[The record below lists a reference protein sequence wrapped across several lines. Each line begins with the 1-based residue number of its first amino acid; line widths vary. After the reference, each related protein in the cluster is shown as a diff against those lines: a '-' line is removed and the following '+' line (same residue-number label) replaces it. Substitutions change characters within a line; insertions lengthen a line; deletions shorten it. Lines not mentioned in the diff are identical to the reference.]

1 LERGYVQL
9 FKFFSGVF
17 GEDVG
22 IDLGTANTVIY
33 VSGKGIAFNE
43 PSTLA
48 VRKRQN
54 VGNLDIIAVG
64 QEARSMVGKTP
75 VGVFTLDPIQDGVIA
90 NFEMTEALI
99 RHFLCKVTGN
109 NKLFSHPRVVISVP
123 AEVTEVE
130 RRSVVDATLGAGAK
144 EAYVVEE
151 PIAAA
156 LGVGLPI
163 QEPRGSMILDIG
175 GGTSE
180 VAVLSMGGIVIS
192 NSIRAAG
199 KEMDEAILGMLRQNH
214 ALLVGEATA
223 EEVKILLGSAIS
235 LVEEKE
241 MLVKGRDLANGLPK
255 ADKVSSVEVREA
267 INPILLKIEDM
278 VKVAMEKTPPELSKD
293 IVDQGVVLTGGIA
306 LLKGLDERLS
316 RTLNAPVIVAEEP
329 LLSVARG
336 VGKILDNLDAMKKV
350 LMSVDRNTR

>member
-1 LERGYVQL
+1 L
-9 FKFFSGVF
+9 FNFLSGF
-17 GEDVG
+17 LGEDVG

-43 PSTLA
+43 PSTVA
-48 VRKRQN
+48 VRKRRN
-54 VGNLDIIAVG
+54 VGKLEIMAVG
-64 QEARSMVGKTP
+64 KDARSMVGKTP
-75 VGVFTLDPIQDGVIA
+75 LGVSTLDPIQDGVIA

-99 RHFLCKVTGN
+99 RHFLSKVTQGN
-109 NKLFSHPRVVISVP
+109 RFFSHPRVVISVP

-180 VAVLSMGGIVIS
+180 VAVLSMGGIVVS
-192 NSIRAAG
+192 NSIRTAG

-214 ALLVGEATA
+214 AILIGDFTA
-223 EEVKILLGSAIS
+223 EEVKITLGSAIP
-235 LVEEKE
+235 LGEEKE
-241 MLVKGRDLANGLPK
+241 MIVKGRDLANGLPK

-306 LLKGLDERLS
+306 SLKGLDERLS

-350 LMSVDRNTR
+350 LMSVDRSAR